1 MIPKVSRPCYAIRLM
16 VCISNINTLKSIHY
30 TYFHSIILIKYGIIF
45 WGNSSNN
52 GKIFTLQ
59 KKIIRMM
66 AGAQS
71 RTSCSSLFKQLQ
83 ILPIPCQYILSLMM
97 FIFNNQVI
105 FQRNSS
111 IRGLLEKYPT
121 FGREKETGL
130 PGALDT

>member
-1 MIPKVSRPCYAIRLM
+1 
-16 VCISNINTLKSIHY
+16 
-30 TYFHSIILIKYGIIF
+30 
-45 WGNSSNN
+45 
-52 GKIFTLQ
+52 
-59 KKIIRMM
+59 M